1 MIISIRLEYN
11 ELTIMN
17 IYHVIHV
24 QVELSIIERNHNFN
38 NNNIKKKLDSRFRG
52 NDKERREWQ
61 RKSTRLLRHFVPRK
75 DRYDSEIASSSGY
88 TGILA
93 KTDAIVRLLRRRK
106 RDGVS
111 SQRQFG

>member
-24 QVELSIIERNHNFN
+24 QVELSVIERNHNFN

-52 NDKERREWQ
+52 NGRGKARDCFVVEKETE
-61 RKSTRLLRHFVPRK
+61 SPRK
-75 DRYDSEIASSSGY
+75 DNLGSSLMNRANGPRKCG
-88 TGILA
+88 TG
-93 KTDAIVRLLRRRK
+93 VCPY
-106 RDGVS
+106 S
-111 SQRQFG
+111 